1 MEYTIHTIAS
11 IGHVKWRPQR
21 KYHIASCALVV
32 DCSINIWDIRRPY
45 IPFAAFNEHKDIASG
60 VAWRG
65 DPHVFLSTSRV
76 SINIRKKNRFK
87 VVFFIFTLFSK
98 NFIEWF
104 LWFLLLFHVFQNKTV
119 FLFQF
124 YFINFWHKK
133 KVMTFFY

>member
-1 MEYTIHTIAS
+1 MKPTLEYTIHTIAS

-76 SINIRKKNRFK
+76 NTTENFNNHCFNYNCFLRMQHYIN
-87 VVFFIFTLFSK
+87 THL
-98 NFIEWF
+98 
-104 LWFLLLFHVFQNKTV
+104 KTQV
-119 FLFQF
+119 DRQAKQ
-124 YFINFWHKK
+124 IHRECR
-133 KVMTFFY
+133 